1 MEWWQRDRPGVLDP
15 ARHLLNQTWGAHLA
29 PAQLPTKEIIATADG
44 YQLRYLMWWDEREVS
59 RVWWLMDLGWSHP
72 AAGDQGADC
81 FSGQGAP
88 ARCWGAQFTGL
99 TLTGIC
105 TPHLTVHSGV
115 GWPCE
120 CRLARNWRG
129 KRLYHPN
136 RAVSLFPVRY
146 KCLSWKGAWLE
157 DIRI

>member
-15 ARHLLNQTWGAHLA
+15 ARHLLNQTWGAHPT
-29 PAQLPTKEIIATADG
+29 PALLPTKEIIAAADG

-81 FSGQGAP
+81 FSGQGAA

-99 TLTGIC
+99 THTGIYLHTTFDC
-105 TPHLTVHSGV
+105 ALWSRVAVWLQVSQKVMRKKTLSPLSGSQTPAWSV
-115 GWPCE
+115 
-120 CRLARNWRG
+120 
-129 KRLYHPN
+129 YHFVFLWN
-136 RAVSLFPVRY
+136 FI
-146 KCLSWKGAWLE
+146 LS
-157 DIRI
+157 